1 MVEEVVLP
9 KINAGR
15 AGGRA
20 THKKRIGRTCVSTY
34 VAHMH
39 VDFAQDRHFLEAE
52 RDRAEKRLPGK
63 KGWYLG

>member
-20 THKKRIGRTCVSTY
+20 HKKRISLTCVSTY

-39 VDFAQDRHFLEAE
+39 ADFAEDRHFLEAE
-52 RDRAEKRLPGK
+52 RGRAERRLPGK
-63 KGWYLG
+63 KG